1 MFSKN
6 KNDKKKLEGYKILS
20 AAGGGN
26 SVGSETC
33 RRNKK

>member
-6 KNDKKKLEGYKILS
+6 KNEKKKLEDSKILS
-20 AAGGGN
+20 GAGGS